1 MYELPRISDFREAL
15 TRVQTHAHLTPVHT
29 SRTINERLGAN
40 IFFKCENFQRV
51 GAFKFRGA
59 INKVYSMPDEA
70 LVNGVATA
78 SSGNHAQAVA
88 LAAQMKGIPAYIV
101 MPDNAPSVKVAAVKG
116 YGAIITLC
124 KPTLKDRYETLD
136 RVIAE
141 TGAAL
146 IHAFDDYQ
154 IIAGQGT
161 ATMELLDQAPPLDLL
176 LAPVGGGGLISGT
189 ALAAHYFSPNTQVWG
204 CEPEAANDAYKTYY
218 SGQFVPSNDPKTLAD
233 GLLTSLGKKNL
244 PIVLEHLKGVA
255 VCSEKAIIEAM
266 LFLWERM
273 KLVVEP
279 SGAVPLAC
287 LLENKL
293 DIQGRNVGILLSGG
307 NVDLRKLPWME

>member
-1 MYELPRISDFREAL
+1 MTSSTLNEL
-15 TRVQTHAHLTPVHT
+15 
-29 SRTINERLGAN
+29 LGAR
-40 IFFKCENFQRV
+40 IFFKCENFQKV

-59 INKVYSMPDEA
+59 VNKVFSMPDSA
-70 LVNGVATA
+70 LAQGVATA

-88 LAAQMKGIPAYIV
+88 LAAKMKGIPAYIV
-101 MPDNAPSVKVAAVKG
+101 MPENAPSVKVAAVKG
-116 YGAIITLC
+116 YGAKITLC

-146 IHAFDDYQ
+146 VHAFDDYQ

-161 ATMELLDQAPPLDLL
+161 ATMELIGQAPPLDLL
-176 LAPVGGGGLISGT
+176 LAPVGGGGLIGGT
-189 ALAAHYFSPNTQVWG
+189 ALAAHYFSPSTHVWG
-204 CEPEAANDAYKTYY
+204 CEPDEANDAFKSYY
-218 SGQFVPSNDPKTLAD
+218 SKSFVPSNDPKTLAD

-255 VCSEKAIIEAM
+255 TCSEKAMVDAM

-287 LLENKL
+287 LLEKKL
-293 DIQGRNVGILLSGG
+293 DIQGRNVGIILSGG
-307 NVDLRKLPWME
+307 NVDLRKLPWMESSAS